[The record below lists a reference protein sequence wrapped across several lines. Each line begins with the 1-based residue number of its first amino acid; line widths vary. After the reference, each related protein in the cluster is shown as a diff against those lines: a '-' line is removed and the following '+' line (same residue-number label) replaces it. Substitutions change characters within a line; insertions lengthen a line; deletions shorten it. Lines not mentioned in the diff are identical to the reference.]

1 MSKYNII
8 LVDSKDWPTPS
19 FDSRGK
25 PDLLAWDDAVEDWE
39 PEETFVASAQNK
51 EDAEKIF
58 SLLREK
64 YDSDEESTEL
74 EIQECKEEEMSL
86 SDWWEWNQ
94 DRFCNP
100 DDYNLTENDDEGEPY
115 NWEDGELLKKQV
127 PSYHDFITLLAVD
140 AVRDVFDSNNCLE
153 MSMSGKRL
161 RNQKRMDSLWS
172 LHDKLYKE
180 DLEYHMAFQGGIDTS
195 EVWADLK
202 INVHNAERKKA

>member
-1 MSKYNII
+1 MRYF
-8 LVDSKDWPTPS
+8 KDIFRDIRPRFPLT
-19 FDSRGK
+19 
-25 PDLLAWDDAVEDWE
+25 
-39 PEETFVASAQNK
+39 N
-51 EDAEKIF
+51 AEKIF

-100 DDYNLTENDDEGEPY
+100 EDYNLTENDDEGEPY

-161 RNQKRMDSLWS
+161 RNQKRMDRNWRVLI
-172 LHDKLYKE
+172 LKGVL
-180 DLEYHMAFQGGIDTS
+180 TS
-195 EVWADLK
+195 K
-202 INVHNAERKKA
+202 ITFSDDISVA